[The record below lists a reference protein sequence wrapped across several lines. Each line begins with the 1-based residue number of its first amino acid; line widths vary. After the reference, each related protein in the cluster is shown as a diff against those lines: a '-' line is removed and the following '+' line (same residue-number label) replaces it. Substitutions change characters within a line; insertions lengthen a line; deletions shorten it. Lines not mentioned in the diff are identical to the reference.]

1 MLTTASIWRE
11 NMHGYLS
18 ADIICSKMRTVFR
31 ERSSR
36 RFMWFEE
43 QIMSK
48 EQYTRIISLIVEAFV
63 VIILQVFC
71 NACEKMFTNRVLL
84 PVWGVLFFILL
95 YDLMNKQ
102 FFPSFS
108 NNYKTLSHFELNF
121 KRGFMVVDVRF
132 KIGEYHLG
140 DIHGY
145 PPVLGG
151 NIRSRNF

>member
-1 MLTTASIWRE
+1 
-11 NMHGYLS
+11 MHGYLS

-71 NACEKMFTNRVLL
+71 NACEKNVYKQGTAAGVGCFVFYSLVRLNEQTILPLL
-84 PVWGVLFFILL
+84 
-95 YDLMNKQ
+95 Q
-102 FFPSFS
+102 
-108 NNYKTLSHFELNF
+108 
-121 KRGFMVVDVRF
+121 
-132 KIGEYHLG
+132 
-140 DIHGY
+140 
-145 PPVLGG
+145 
-151 NIRSRNF
+151 